1 MSPEEKAAFPERS
14 NDMLGQPAEQTQ
26 EPLVSATHCLVTILR
41 ACVVPGPVGIPGVNL
56 RSAPPLPLV
65 RICPNPAFIT
75 VFALL
80 SSLMLSSFSH
90 KVGVYMHVCVFALA
104 GTVMVPIPSL
114 STWIEWE
121 HTLRGSKDRH
131 VTV

>member
-1 MSPEEKAAFPERS
+1 
-14 NDMLGQPAEQTQ
+14 MLGQPIEQTQ

-41 ACVVPGPVGIPGVNL
+41 ASVVPRPGGIPGVNL
-56 RSAPPLPLV
+56 FPASPLPPV

-80 SSLMLSSFSH
+80 SSLMLPSLSH
-90 KVGVYMHVCVFALA
+90 KVGVHMHVYVFALA
-104 GTVMVPIPSL
+104 DTVMVPIPSL

-121 HTLRGSKDRH
+121 HTLGGSEDRH
-131 VTV
+131 VPGKKRNSI